1 MDPNLQAI
9 VPVLSHPDGDEKS
22 KVEVDHLEDSQGN
35 ATVLVS
41 AYADLGFLA
50 TLKTFKR
57 TSAICFMAL
66 FTACSDGYQYSLP
79 GNLVAEK
86 SFIGKSDSG
95 GFVLFNCDDTG

>member
-1 MDPNLQAI
+1 MDPNLPAMPAI
-9 VPVLSHPDGDEKS
+9 IPVPSHHDGDEKS
-22 KVEVDHLEDSQGN
+22 KVEVDHLETAN
-35 ATVLVS
+35 ANAAVLVS

-57 TSAICFMAL
+57 TAAICFMAL

-86 SFIGKSDSG
+86 SFIGE
-95 GFVLFNCDDTG
+95 FRLYILLAPH

>member
-86 SFIGKSDSG
+86 SFIGKSDSR
-95 GFVLFNCDDTG
+95 GFLLFDRDDTG

>member
-1 MDPNLQAI
+1 MDPNVPAMPAI
-9 VPVLSHPDGDEKS
+9 IPVPSHLDGDEKL
-22 KVEVDHLEDSQGN
+22 KVEVDHLETSLAD

-57 TSAICFMAL
+57 TATICFIAL

-86 SFIGKSDSG
+86 SFIGELRPQRLLALHY
-95 GFVLFNCDDTG
+95 V